1 MIDKLRPPKIIRCC
15 VVLVM
20 LLFIFG
26 CKSKV
31 VSPEKT
37 AESYHFKRVAIV
49 PFQNMAERYGEK
61 VTIRGGISGRFYTTD
76 KVAEGADYL
85 LTGHMTTYIRGRKSL
100 ELIPVSQAEGAY
112 SEVLSKEE
120 GKELSELAMIVRV
133 GQELGAEA
141 VVVGKIHR
149 FIDRDGTAYSVKSPA
164 SVAFD
169 VFLIRVEDSRVIWS
183 GRFDESQRSLTEN
196 LFDISAFMKRGGRW
210 VTAEEMAID
219 GLNDQLETFPA
230 Q

>member
-1 MIDKLRPPKIIRCC
+1 MIDKLRPPKIICCC
-15 VVLVM
+15 VFLIM
-20 LLFIFG
+20 LFSIFG

-31 VSPEKT
+31 VAPEKT
-37 AESYHFKRVAIV
+37 AESYHFKRIAIV
-49 PFQNMAERYGEK
+49 PFQNMAEKYGEK

-85 LTGHMTTYIRGRKSL
+85 LTGHMTTYIRGRKNL
-100 ELIPVSQAEGAY
+100 ELIPVSQAQGAF
-112 SEVLSKEE
+112 SEVLSKEG
-120 GKELSELAMIVRV
+120 GKELSELAMVVRV

-141 VVVGKIHR
+141 VVVGKIYR
-149 FIDRDGTAYSVKSPA
+149 FIDRDGTDYSVKSSA

-169 VFLIRVEDSRVIWS
+169 VFLIRVEDSRPIWS

-219 GLNDQLETFPA
+219 G
-230 Q
+230 

>member
-1 MIDKLRPPKIIRCC
+1 MIDKLRPPKIICCC
-15 VVLVM
+15 VFLIM
-20 LLFIFG
+20 LFSIFG

-31 VSPEKT
+31 VAPEKT
-37 AESYHFKRVAIV
+37 AESYHFKRIAIV
-49 PFQNMAERYGEK
+49 PFQNMAEKYGEK

-85 LTGHMTTYIRGRKSL
+85 LTGHMTTYIRGRKNL
-100 ELIPVSQAEGAY
+100 ELIPVSQAQGAF
-112 SEVLSKEE
+112 SEVLSKEG
-120 GKELSELAMIVRV
+120 GKELSELAMVVRV

-141 VVVGKIHR
+141 VVGGKIYR
-149 FIDRDGTAYSVKSPA
+149 FIDRDGTDYSVKSSA

-169 VFLIRVEDSRVIWS
+169 VFLIRVEDSRPIWS

-219 GLNDQLETFPA
+219 GLNDLLETFPA

>member
-1 MIDKLRPPKIIRCC
+1 MIDKLRPSKIIRRC
-15 VVLVM
+15 VILIMVFFV
-20 LLFIFG
+20 FG

-49 PFQNMAERYGEK
+49 PFQNMTEKYGEK

-85 LTGHMTTYIRGRKSL
+85 LTGRMTTYIQGRKNL
-100 ELIPVSQAEGAY
+100 ELIPVSQTEGAF
-112 SEVLSKEE
+112 SGVLSKEG
-120 GKELSELAMIVRV
+120 GKELSELEMIVRV

-141 VVVGKIHR
+141 VVVGKIYR
-149 FIDRDGTAYSVKSPA
+149 FIDRDGTDYSVRSSA

-169 VFLIRVEDSRVIWS
+169 VFLIRVEDGRVIWS

-196 LFDISAFMKRGGRW
+196 LFDIGTFMKRRGRW

-219 GLNDQLETFPA
+219 GLNDLLETFPA

>member
-1 MIDKLRPPKIIRCC
+1 
-15 VVLVM
+15 
-20 LLFIFG
+20 
-26 CKSKV
+26 
-31 VSPEKT
+31 
-37 AESYHFKRVAIV
+37 
-49 PFQNMAERYGEK
+49 
-61 VTIRGGISGRFYTTD
+61 
-76 KVAEGADYL
+76 
-85 LTGHMTTYIRGRKSL
+85 
-100 ELIPVSQAEGAY
+100 
-112 SEVLSKEE
+112 
-120 GKELSELAMIVRV
+120 MIVLV

>member
-1 MIDKLRPPKIIRCC
+1 M
-15 VVLVM
+15 VFFV
-20 LLFIFG
+20 FG

-49 PFQNMAERYGEK
+49 PFQNMTEKYGEK

-85 LTGHMTTYIRGRKSL
+85 LTGRMTTYIQGRKNL
-100 ELIPVSQAEGAY
+100 ELIPVSQTEGAF
-112 SEVLSKEE
+112 SGVLSKEG
-120 GKELSELAMIVRV
+120 GKELSELEMIVRV

-141 VVVGKIHR
+141 VVVGKIYR
-149 FIDRDGTAYSVKSPA
+149 FIDRDGTDYSVRSSA

-169 VFLIRVEDSRVIWS
+169 VFLIRVEDGRVIWS

-196 LFDISAFMKRGGRW
+196 LFDIGTFMKRRGRW

-219 GLNDQLETFPA
+219 GLNDLLETFPA